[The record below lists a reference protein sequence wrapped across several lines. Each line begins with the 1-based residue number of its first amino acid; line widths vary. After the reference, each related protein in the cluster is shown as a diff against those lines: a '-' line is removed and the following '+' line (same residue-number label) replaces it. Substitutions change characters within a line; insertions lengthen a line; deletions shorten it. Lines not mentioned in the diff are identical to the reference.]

1 MIKLKGVVMEDFLQ
15 YKVPCMVLEFPNCSF
30 KCDKEAG
37 VPVCQNGKLASAPAQ
52 EYDVYQICKAYLSN
66 DITKAICCQ
75 GLEPFDSIG
84 DVMSLVW
91 TVRKYF
97 DCHDD
102 IVIYTGYKED
112 EITSELLLLSQYDNI
127 IVKFGRFIPFRSHV
141 YDDVLGVELSS
152 DNQYARR
159 L

>member
-37 VPVCQNGKLASAPAQ
+37 VPVCQNSELASAPTQ
-52 EYDVYQICKAYLSN
+52 KFDVHDICKAYLSN
-66 DITKAICCQ
+66 DITSAICLQ
-75 GLEPFDSIG
+75 GLEPIDSIG
-84 DVMSLVW
+84 DVMSLIYAL
-91 TVRKYF
+91 RIYY

-102 IVIYTGYKED
+102 IVIYTGYNEY
-112 EITSELLLLSQYDNI
+112 EISHALQSLSKYDNI
-127 IVKFGRFIPFRSHV
+127 IVKFGRFIPDRPHV
-141 YDDVLGVELSS
+141 YDEVLGVELSS
-152 DNQYARR
+152 DNQYARK

>member
-37 VPVCQNGKLASAPAQ
+37 VPVCQNSELASAPTR
-52 EYDVYQICKAYLSN
+52 EFDVHDICKAYLSN
-66 DITKAICCQ
+66 DITSAICFQ

-91 TVRKYF
+91 AMRQYYN
-97 DCHDD
+97 CHDD
-102 IVIYTGYKED
+102 IVIYTGYNEY
-112 EITSELLLLSQYDNI
+112 EISSELLLLSKYDNI
-127 IVKFGRFIPFRSHV
+127 IVKFGRFIPNRPHI
-141 YDDVLGVELSS
+141 YDEVLGVELSS

>member
-1 MIKLKGVVMEDFLQ
+1 MRLKGVIMEDFVN
-15 YKVPCMVLEFPNCSF
+15 YKKPCMTLEFPNCSF

-37 VPVCQNGKLASAPAQ
+37 EPVCQNSELASAPTQ
-52 EYDVYQICKAYLSN
+52 EYDVYDICKAYLSN
-66 DITKAICCQ
+66 DITQAICLQ

-91 TVRKYF
+91 TVRKYY
-97 DCHDD
+97 DCDDD
-102 IVIYTGYKED
+102 IVIYTGYND
-112 EITSELLLLSQYDNI
+112 WEISSELLLLSKYDNI
-127 IVKFGRFIPFRSHV
+127 IVKYGRFIPNRPHRF
-141 YDDVLGVELSS
+141 DEVLGVELSS